1 MTLRI
6 QTLPEPRP
14 GVAALRLDGT
24 VVRGDHRR
32 FAAAAEACLG
42 AGASGLV
49 LELTDLNSISG
60 ELADEIALLWRRLS
74 DEGAPVAVVGAS
86 VVVGWFL
93 RRRLGEMPLLECA
106 TVEEAATAVATNS
119 GGSEP
124 PPVRTPRASAR
135 PSLAAVAAF
144 LDVLGRGG
152 PYADWTAALTGL
164 MRSQGLGRDAH
175 LLRCDGDRLFLDGH
189 PDALAE
195 AGSRLGAMLAGADAP
210 LTLHELKAGGLTARE
225 LTFLRWSGADL
236 VVPQHDDVGVTLERA
251 HGVGQR
257 LALRHR
263 RVPHLADGNDGA
275 AEPLHRGHEGRL
287 RARGRLVEEVR
298 ENLPL
303 QQVDGADVLHHG
315 AHGLG
320 DAEDVLEVVAA
331 ELGHGENVFSVEAA
345 GALVAEGQV
354 RGGRRRHG
362 GSELLA
368 ARARRGKRCSRRQK
382 SSRSRRR
389 CSRSDCR
396 LRSLRACGVSS
407 ARCHVAFASSRA
419 PRPTCASPSAT
430 HAAE

>member
-49 LELTDLNSISG
+49 LDLADLNSISG

-106 TVEEAATAVATNS
+106 TVEKAATAVATNS

-124 PPVRTPRASAR
+124 PPVRTPRPSAR

-152 PYADWTAALTGL
+152 PCADWTAALTGL
-164 MRSQGLGRDAH
+164 LRSQGLGRDAH

-236 VVPQHDDVGVTLERA
+236 AVPLRAAGVLQGALFVSSGRDGGLFAFRPGELLGLGLLGCLIGEKLTQPSRAARIAGAADRAPEVAEDLLVGV
-251 HGVGQR
+251 
-257 LALRHR
+257 
-263 RVPHLADGNDGA
+263 
-275 AEPLHRGHEGRL
+275 
-287 RARGRLVEEVR
+287 
-298 ENLPL
+298 
-303 QQVDGADVLHHG
+303 
-315 AHGLG
+315 
-320 DAEDVLEVVAA
+320 
-331 ELGHGENVFSVEAA
+331 
-345 GALVAEGQV
+345 
-354 RGGRRRHG
+354 
-362 GSELLA
+362 
-368 ARARRGKRCSRRQK
+368 
-382 SSRSRRR
+382 
-389 CSRSDCR
+389 
-396 LRSLRACGVSS
+396 
-407 ARCHVAFASSRA
+407 
-419 PRPTCASPSAT
+419 
-430 HAAE
+430 